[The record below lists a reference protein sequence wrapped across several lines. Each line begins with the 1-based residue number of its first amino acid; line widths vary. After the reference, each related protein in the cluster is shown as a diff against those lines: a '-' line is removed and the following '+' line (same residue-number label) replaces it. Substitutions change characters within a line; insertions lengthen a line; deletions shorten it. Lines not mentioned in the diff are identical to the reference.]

1 MESKLNYL
9 LKPFSELS
17 TTELY
22 DIMALRQEVFIV
34 EQDCPYLDADGK
46 DLLAHHLMAYK
57 GKELMCYTRLLNKG
71 ISYDKYA
78 SIGRVVNSPKIRGK
92 GEGLPLMIKSIEAC
106 KKLYP
111 AIDIKI
117 SAQCYLQGFY
127 EKLGFE
133 SNGDFYDEDE
143 IPHMGMILEVD

>member
-1 MESKLNYL
+1 METSLTYRLKTFDQLSKQ
-9 LKPFSELS
+9 
-17 TTELY
+17 ELY

-46 DLLAHHLMAYK
+46 DIPAHHLMGYK
-57 GKELMCYTRLLNKG
+57 GAELLCYTRLLDKG
-71 ISYDKYA
+71 ISYEKYS

-106 KKLYP
+106 KKLFP
-111 AIDIKI
+111 STDIKI

-127 EKLGFE
+127 EKLGFV
-133 SNGDFYDEDE
+133 SNGDFYLEDD
-143 IPHMGMILEVD
+143 IPHMGMVLEV